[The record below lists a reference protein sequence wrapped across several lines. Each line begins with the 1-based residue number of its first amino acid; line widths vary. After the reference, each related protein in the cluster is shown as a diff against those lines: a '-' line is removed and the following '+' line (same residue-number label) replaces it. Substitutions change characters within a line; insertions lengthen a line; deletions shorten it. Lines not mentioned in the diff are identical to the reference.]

1 MLKRLAMATLNI
13 SLPDQLR
20 EWVKTQI
27 STGQYSSASDY
38 LRDLIRQDV
47 RAHQGDTW
55 LNNHIQERLET
66 ADDSYVQSSADDVKT
81 RMRLKIGKS
90 N

>member
-1 MLKRLAMATLNI
+1 MATLNI

-47 RAHQGDTW
+47 RAHESTW
-55 LNNHIQERLET
+55 LTNHLQERLE
-66 ADDSYVQSSADDVKT
+66 APDDVYVKSSADDVKA
-81 RMRLKIGKS
+81 RMRKQLGMPA
-90 N
+90 

>member
-1 MLKRLAMATLNI
+1 MATLNI

-47 RAHQGDTW
+47 RAHESDTW
-55 LNNHIQERLET
+55 LDNHIKERLET
-66 ADDSYVQSSADDVKT
+66 PDDVYVHSSASDVKA
-81 RMRLKIGKS
+81 RMRSKISKS
-90 N
+90 

>member
-1 MLKRLAMATLNI
+1 MATLNI

-47 RAHQGDTW
+47 RAHDGDMC
-55 LNNHIQERLET
+55 LNDHLQERLET
-66 ADDSYVQSSADDVKT
+66 VDSSADDVKT
-81 RMRLKIGKS
+81 RMRLQIGKS
-90 N
+90 T

>member
-1 MLKRLAMATLNI
+1 MATLNI

-47 RAHQGDTW
+47 RAHEGEIW
-55 LNNHIQERLET
+55 LNNHLHERLET
-66 ADDSYVQSSADDVKT
+66 ADDAYVHSSAEDVKA
-81 RMRLKIGKS
+81 RMRLKVGKS
-90 N
+90 T

>member
-1 MLKRLAMATLNI
+1 MATLNI

-47 RAHQGDTW
+47 RAHEGGTW
-55 LNNHIQERLET
+55 LNDHLQERLE
-66 ADDSYVQSSADDVKT
+66 ASDDVYVQSSADDVKA

-90 N
+90 T

>member
-1 MLKRLAMATLNI
+1 MATLNI

-20 EWVKTQI
+20 EWVKTQV

-47 RAHQGDTW
+47 RSHEGQW
-55 LNNHIQERLET
+55 LTDHLQERLE
-66 ADDSYVQSSADDVKT
+66 APDEVFVQSSADDVKA
-81 RMRLKIGKS
+81 RMRAQLGKTT
-90 N
+90 